1 MSTASAK
8 PAPKGLIALRA
19 RGLTK
24 RLNEEAC
31 IREGFTEK
39 TFYLLKDALETLA
52 DEASPAAERT
62 ATTKDIRDELE
73 STYRLLMDDADFIDE
88 QHPALAISIKGGC
101 DSIKKC
107 IDALDAQERAGA
119 KA

>member
-1 MSTASAK
+1 MTQEGQSATSAK

-24 RLNEEAC
+24 RLDEQAC

-62 ATTKDIRDELE
+62 AIIAEIRRRSSLHTTKDGDTHYHVDDSLLDE
-73 STYRLLMDDADFIDE
+73 
-88 QHPALAISIKGGC
+88 
-101 DSIKKC
+101 
-107 IDALDAQERAGA
+107 LDAQERAGA
-119 KA
+119 